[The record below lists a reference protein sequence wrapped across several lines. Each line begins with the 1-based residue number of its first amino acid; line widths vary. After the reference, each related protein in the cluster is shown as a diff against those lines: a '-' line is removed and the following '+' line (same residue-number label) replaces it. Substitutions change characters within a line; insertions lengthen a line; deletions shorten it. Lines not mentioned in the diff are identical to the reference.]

1 MPDIGHAMLL
11 DCRSEEPHAV
21 PLSDSNLVVVI
32 TNSHVKH
39 KLAGSQVRHHF
50 PPTTR
55 GNVQG
60 GLSGAR
66 KLFSLGTVAA
76 PSYGLP

>member
-11 DCRSEEPHAV
+11 DCRSEETHAV

-39 KLAGSQVRHHF
+39 KLAGSQVRYYF
-50 PPTTR
+50 PRTTWGKCSR
-55 GNVQG
+55 E
-60 GLSGAR
+60 
-66 KLFSLGTVAA
+66 SLGGGGIYSPLV
-76 PSYGLP
+76 P